1 MGKAAKLPDYENQRV
16 ATLHRLEILDAPE
29 EETFDALTRFAAD
42 IFGTDIAVVS
52 LVDSKRQRFLSHHG
66 LEARE
71 TPREASLCA
80 HAILTPAEV
89 MVVPDAL
96 QDKRFRDNK
105 LVTGE
110 PNIRFYAGAPII
122 ANDDMLIGA
131 FCIIDTQPRP
141 PLNDRQQHLLRH
153 FAQMAMHEMEL
164 RKSREDALKRN
175 RVLESKQEQQQRLL
189 SMIGHDL
196 RGSFNAILGFCK
208 ILSRL
213 DPEKEPKKVL
223 EYVDIVGKAG
233 DRAHQLMDN
242 LISWTAASFQ
252 DGTPEFQMVD
262 IKGIIANA
270 VGAVR
275 HGAELKGVTIVDE
288 SQAARVHVNP
298 EQIETV
304 IRNLVSNGLKYTPPG
319 GSVLITTSDKADGIT
334 VTICDTGIGM
344 DATTLGRARNP
355 DIGASSPGTGGEKGS
370 GLGLLLC
377 RDFLKSHGADLIID
391 SQPDEGSEF
400 SFTLRHREAAD

>member
-1 MGKAAKLPDYENQRV
+1 MGNAAKLPDNENQRM
-16 ATLHRLEILDAPE
+16 ATLRDLQILDTPGE
-29 EETFDALTRFAAD
+29 ESFDVLTRFAAD
-42 IFGTDIAVVS
+42 IFRTEIALVS
-52 LVDSKRQRFLSHHG
+52 LVDEKRQWFLSHHG
-66 LEARE
+66 LDARE
-71 TPREASLCA
+71 TPREASLCN
-80 HAILTPAEV
+80 HAIQAPSEV

-96 QDKRFRDNK
+96 QDKNFRDNK
-105 LVTGE
+105 LITGE
-110 PNIRFYAGAPII
+110 PKIRFYAGAPII
-122 ANDDMLIGA
+122 ASDGMPIGA
-131 FCIIDTQPRP
+131 FCIIDRQPRP
-141 PLNDRQQHLLRH
+141 PLDDRQKDLLRH
-153 FAQMAMHEMEL
+153 FAQMAMREIEL
-164 RKSREDALKRN
+164 RKSREEALQRN
-175 RVLESKQEQQQRLL
+175 RILETKQEQQQRLL

-252 DGTPEFQMVD
+252 DGTPEFQTVD

-275 HGAELKGVTIVDE
+275 HGAELKGVAIVDE

-319 GSVLITTSDKADGIT
+319 GSVFIHTSNRAEGIT
-334 VTICDTGIGM
+334 VTIRDTGIGM
-344 DATTLGRARNP
+344 DATTLGRARSP

-377 RDFLKSHGADLIID
+377 RDFLKSHGTNLMID
-391 SQPDEGSEF
+391 SQPDEGSTF
-400 SFTLRHREAAD
+400 SFTLRTGVAEA